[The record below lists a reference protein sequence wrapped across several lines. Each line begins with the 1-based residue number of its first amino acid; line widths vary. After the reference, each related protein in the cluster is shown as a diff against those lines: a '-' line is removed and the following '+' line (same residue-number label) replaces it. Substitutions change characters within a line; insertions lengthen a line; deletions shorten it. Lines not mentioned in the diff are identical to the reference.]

1 MYDVWKTT
9 NDDRINIDGNSSR
22 KVNVA
27 IYCRVSTEH
36 EEQIKALDN
45 QIEWFNDILP
55 KHPNWQLV
63 NSSCSAQIKRR
74 KSTIPLK
81 EIDGYYI
88 DEGLSG
94 LTAENRPALLQLIDD
109 CKAGKV
115 DLILTREVCR
125 FSRNIVDAISIQ
137 RELKT
142 REIGVA
148 IYFYQDNIFTYDN
161 DAEMK
166 LGIFATLAQNES
178 QKISERVKAGQ
189 KTSRAK
195 GVLYGNGNIL
205 GYNLIINEGN
215 NAYEINEEQA
225 ETVRRIFE
233 LCLDGYGVGK
243 IGDILVQEKR
253 KNSSGETKWSYQ
265 NILRILQKKVYC
277 GYLSYNVTISD
288 DCLEKKRHNINKSER
303 IYKKVEPSIVPVIID
318 EDIFNSCQE
327 KMKKRKK
334 EYFSSKTGSGKDTS
348 AKNVF
353 SKKLRCKCG
362 HSFRRDT
369 WHKNKSGVT
378 TYGFTCYNVLN
389 HGKAENY
396 TDEDEIKKLNICDM
410 PAISELRLR
419 IQALKVFNELIEDDS
434 LIQDTIKTLKKKS
447 VKNATTIENDI
458 KSINSKIQKL
468 IDRNNNYIDLV
479 ADGIISKKD
488 FLAKKEENEN
498 EINKLQD
505 RVEKLQ
511 AQKEDESTPTIN
523 EAVLREALN
532 KILDCSDEVND
543 GILDKFVYRI
553 IVDTP
558 DHFIWQLH
566 FKPITD
572 KEPTF
577 VDLCSHHIDLE
588 FAKSYSKKHK
598 TVIHKTR
605 WTDIDIDV
613 QIAI

>member
-1 MYDVWKTT
+1 M
-9 NDDRINIDGNSSR
+9 
-22 KVNVA
+22 
-27 IYCRVSTEH
+27 
-36 EEQIKALDN
+36 
-45 QIEWFNDILP
+45 
-55 KHPNWQLV
+55 
-63 NSSCSAQIKRR
+63 
-74 KSTIPLK
+74 
-81 EIDGYYI
+81 
-88 DEGLSG
+88 
-94 LTAENRPALLQLIDD
+94 LQLIDD
-109 CKAGKV
+109 CKAGKI

-137 RELKT
+137 RDLKA
-142 REIGVA
+142 RENGVA

-178 QKISERVKAGQ
+178 QKISERVRAGQ

-195 GVLYGNGNIL
+195 GTLYGNGNIL
-205 GYNLIINEGN
+205 GYNLVVNEGN

-225 ETVRRIFE
+225 ETVKRIFE
-233 LCLDGYGVGK
+233 LCLNGYGVGK
-243 IGDILVQEKR
+243 IGDILVQERR
-253 KNSSGETKWSYQ
+253 KNSSGNIKWSYQ

-277 GYLSYNVTISD
+277 GYLSYNVTTSD
-288 DCLEKKRHNINKSER
+288 DCLEKKRHSINKSER
-303 IYKKVEPSIVPVIID
+303 IYKKVDPSIVPVIID
-318 EDIFNSCQE
+318 EATFNECQTKLQKRKVEYFNSE
-327 KMKKRKK
+327 TGVGKK
-334 EYFSSKTGSGKDTS
+334 TS

-353 SKKLRCKCG
+353 AKKLRCKCG

-369 WHKNKSGVT
+369 WHKNKSGIT

-389 HGKAENY
+389 YGKAKNY
-396 TDEDEIKKLNICDM
+396 TNQNEIQKLNICDM

-419 IQALKVFNELIEDDS
+419 IQALKVFNGLIEDDS
-434 LIQDTIKTLKKKS
+434 LIQDTIKALKKKS

-505 RVEKLQ
+505 KIEKLQ
-511 AQKEDESTPTIN
+511 SQKEDESTPTIN
-523 EAVLREALN
+523 ETILKDALS
-532 KILDCSDEVND
+532 KILDCSNEVND

-566 FKPITD
+566 FKAITD
-572 KEPTF
+572 NKPTF
-577 VDLCSHHIDLE
+577 IDLCSYHIDLE
-588 FAKSYSKKHK
+588 YAKAYSKKHK